1 MDISNGSHDSFD
13 TNSPNGT
20 AASQVPGMHPGHVV
34 CGRRAGRRRVAV
46 VSAAVAAAA
55 VVALGSTLALG
66 HGADVAGTAVAA
78 AVQVSPA
85 AGSTVQPT
93 APGYGGSGGLSPYGG
108 SGGLSPYGGSGGLS
122 PYGGSGGG
130 AASGNGLTG
139 PGSQGLSTSTSASA
153 TTAQELGV
161 VDIDTVLGYDGAQA
175 AGTGLVLTS
184 SGEIL
189 TNNHVVEGSTS
200 ITVTV
205 VATGQSYQAS
215 VVGTDLTADVA
226 VLQLGGASGLSTAN
240 LAGSAVTVGDA
251 VTGVGNAGGVG
262 GTPAASPGTVT
273 ATDQQITTQAEGSA
287 AAETLTGLIETDAD
301 IQAGDSG
308 GPLFN
313 AADQVVGIDTA
324 AEQGGYTT
332 AGYAI
337 PISTAVSI
345 AGRIESG
352 QGSTTITIGYP
363 AFLGVQV
370 SPTTTGGG
378 YRSLQPTTT
387 AGALISGVVTGGPAE
402 RAGLTAGDTIT
413 GIDGTA
419 IGGTADLTSVL
430 AGHTPGQTVTITWT
444 DTTGSVHTA
453 AVTLATGPAA

>member
-1 MDISNGSHDSFD
+1 MDISNGRHDSFD

-34 CGRRAGRRRVAV
+34 RRRRAGRRRVAV

-55 VVALGSTLALG
+55 VVAIGSTLALG

-85 AGSTVQPT
+85 AGSTVKPT

-139 PGSQGLSTSTSASA
+139 PGSQGLSTSTPASA

-226 VLQLGGASGLSTAN
+226 VLQLGGASGLGTAN

-273 ATDQQITTQAEGSA
+273 ATDRQITTQAEGSA

>member
-1 MDISNGSHDSFD
+1 MDISNGRHDSFD

-34 CGRRAGRRRVAV
+34 RGRRAGRRRVAV
-46 VSAAVAAAA
+46 VSAAVAAAG
-55 VVALGSTLALG
+55 VVAIGSTLALG

-85 AGSTVQPT
+85 AGSTVKPT
-93 APGYGGSGGLSPYGG
+93 APGYGG

-139 PGSQGLSTSTSASA
+139 PGSQGLSTSTPASA

-205 VATGQSYQAS
+205 VATGQSYHAS

>member
-1 MDISNGSHDSFD
+1 MDISNGRHDSFD

-34 CGRRAGRRRVAV
+34 RGRRAGRRRVAV

-55 VVALGSTLALG
+55 VVAIGSTLALG

-85 AGSTVQPT
+85 AGSTVKPT
-93 APGYGGSGGLSPYGG
+93 APGYGG

-205 VATGQSYQAS
+205 VATGQSYHAS

>member
-1 MDISNGSHDSFD
+1 MDISNGRHDSFD
-13 TNSPNGT
+13 TNSPNGP

-34 CGRRAGRRRVAV
+34 RGRRAGRRRVAV

-55 VVALGSTLALG
+55 VVAIGSTLALG

-108 SGGLSPYGGSGGLS
+108 SGGLSPYGGSGG
-122 PYGGSGGG
+122 G

-139 PGSQGLSTSTSASA
+139 PGRQGLSTSTSTLASA
-153 TTAQELGV
+153 PTAQELGV

-226 VLQLGGASGLSTAN
+226 VLQLGGASNLSTAN
-240 LAGSAVTVGDA
+240 LASSAVKVGDQ

-273 ATDQQITTQAEGSA
+273 ATDRQITTQAEGSA

-301 IQAGDSG
+301 IQAGDAA

-313 AADQVVGIDTA
+313 AADEVVGIDTA
-324 AEQGGYTT
+324 AEQGGCTT

-419 IGGTADLTSVL
+419 IGGIADLTSVL

-444 DTTGSVHTA
+444 GTTGSVHTA

>member
-1 MDISNGSHDSFD
+1 MDISNGRHDSFD

-34 CGRRAGRRRVAV
+34 RGRRAGRRRVAV

-55 VVALGSTLALG
+55 VVAIGSTLALG

-108 SGGLSPYGGSGGLS
+108 SGGLSPYGGSGG
-122 PYGGSGGG
+122 G

-139 PGSQGLSTSTSASA
+139 PGSQGLSTSTPASA

-273 ATDQQITTQAEGSA
+273 ATDRQITTQAEGSA